1 MDYERT
7 IKAEKK
13 TIRNPISQE
22 ERFKWYSPVVKVDIN
37 HRFLKLD

>member
-1 MDYERT
+1 MDYGRT
-7 IKAEKK
+7 IKAKK

-22 ERFKWYSPVVKVDIN
+22 ERFKSCSPIVKVDIN

>member
-7 IKAEKK
+7 IKSEK
-13 TIRNPISQE
+13 TIRDPLSQE
-22 ERFKWYSPVVKVDIN
+22 ERFKLCSPIVKVDIN